1 MTETGATATPATLG
15 GLLRAARLRLATAGI
30 EDAGLDAR
38 LIVEHFTGTT
48 RTDAITSPDRE
59 LTPSVLAEIEA
70 ALARRIAGEPVHR
83 ILGFREFYGLK
94 LFLSPETLEPRPDT
108 ETLVDLVLPF
118 VHETAEREGICRIL
132 DLGTG
137 TGAIPLALLS
147 QVPQATAVGVDVA
160 PGALATA
167 RRNAEQLG
175 LSDRFETVESD
186 WFSKISGRFHL
197 IVSNPPYIKNTDIGA
212 LQREVRGF
220 DPVLALDGGDDGL
233 DAYRVIAA
241 GAAAYLE
248 AGGKVALEIGFD
260 QRTSVT
266 DIFGLAGF
274 ELLAAGNDLAG
285 NDRTLFFQ
293 RRIKAL

>member
-15 GLLRAARLRLATAGI
+15 GSLRSARSKLAVAGI

-38 LIVEHFTGTT
+38 LIVEHFSGTN

-59 LTPSVLAEIEA
+59 LAPSVLAEIEA
-70 ALARRIAGEPVHR
+70 ALVRRLAGEPVHR

-118 VHETAEREGICRIL
+118 VRESAEREGACRIL

-197 IVSNPPYIKNTDIGA
+197 IVSNPPYIKSTDIGA

-220 DPVLALDGGDDGL
+220 DPLLALDGGDDGL

-241 GAAAYLE
+241 GTAANLE
-248 AGGKVALEIGFD
+248 AGGRVALEIGFD
-260 QRTSVT
+260 QRTSVA

-285 NDRTLFFQ
+285 NDRTLLFQ